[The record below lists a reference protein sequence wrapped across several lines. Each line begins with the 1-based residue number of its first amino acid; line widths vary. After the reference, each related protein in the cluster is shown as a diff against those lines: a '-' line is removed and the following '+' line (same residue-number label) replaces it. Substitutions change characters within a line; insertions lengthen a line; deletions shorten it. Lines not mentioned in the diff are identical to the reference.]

1 MINTDKSNRLL
12 ANFGE
17 LVSKETFDM
26 TSLKKG
32 RFPDRVFSRWRLFFS
47 PLCSMPSR
55 ALGAALPG

>member
-47 PLCSMPSR
+47 P
-55 ALGAALPG
+55 